1 MLITDDGYYFGL
13 CAFETIAVE
22 NGNPQFLPQHY
33 ARLLHTLE
41 FLNLKNSLDE
51 IKEKV
56 DIALTDKNIKQGR
69 KVLKITVS
77 EKNITIDIRTNNYQK
92 EDYEKGFITEFS
104 KIRRNE
110 TSPLTYHKTLNY
122 GDCIMEKRLAQKS
135 GIQEP
140 IFLNTKGQISE
151 GATTNVFFIKDRQ
164 IIAPP
169 LSCGM
174 LPGIIRE
181 YLYQSFEIQ
190 EHVISPEDVM
200 SYDEM
205 FLTNSLL
212 GIMPVKKLGNHSFNS
227 MKLGKKLS
235 KEFYIDT
242 QTVIDTNLQSHRRR
256 IL

>member
-1 MLITDDGYYFGL
+1 MLIPDDGYYFGL
-13 CAFETIAVE
+13 GVFETIAVE
-22 NGNPQFLPQHY
+22 NGTPQFLPQHY
-33 ARLLHTLE
+33 ARLLRTLE
-41 FLNLKNSLDE
+41 FLGLKNSFD
-51 IKEKV
+51 KV
-56 DIALTDKNIKQGR
+56 KDKIDFALTDKNIQHGR

-77 EKNITIDIRTNNYQK
+77 EKNITTSIRTNSYQK
-92 EDYEKGFITEFS
+92 EDYEKGFITQFS

-110 TSPLTYHKTLNY
+110 TSPLTYYKTLNY
-122 GDCIMEKRLAQKS
+122 GDSIMEKRLAQKS

-151 GATTNVFFIKDRQ
+151 GATTNVFFIKNRQ

-181 YLYQSFEIQ
+181 YLYQSYAIQ
-190 EHVISPEDVM
+190 ERMITPEDVM

-212 GIMPVKKLGNHSFNS
+212 GIMPVHKLGHHSFSS
-227 MKLGKKLS
+227 MKISKNLL
-235 KEFYIDT
+235 KEFIMNS
-242 QTVIDTNLQSHRRR
+242 QTALS
-256 IL
+256 L